1 MGRAIVFH
9 SPHLWD
15 FAEEKN
21 KFVPM
26 AAQSARLVLTV
37 FLISSS
43 LLSMIE
49 LGHDVLHRFNNPFHQ
64 HRVRQF
70 KNYQSHSLVDHHF
83 PKMKFAYEME
93 ESQQPTNNFI
103 VLLFGFFHA
112 INQQPFSRESVMH
125 VHSTQVIEP
134 SSSPYLCPPSPP
146 PLG

>member
-64 HRVRQF
+64 HRVPMKWRKASNPPTISSF
-70 KNYQSHSLVDHHF
+70 YFSVSFTRSINNRSH
-83 PKMKFAYEME
+83 AR
-93 ESQQPTNNFI
+93 
-103 VLLFGFFHA
+103 A
-112 INQQPFSRESVMH
+112 
-125 VHSTQVIEP
+125 
-134 SSSPYLCPPSPP
+134 
-146 PLG
+146 